1 MRFCI
6 VGHPVSHSLSPRI
19 YTRFF
24 EMKGIDATYE
34 ALNIQTGEF
43 SSVIDVLLKEYDGL
57 NVTIPFKEAVVA
69 HVDCMVERSLRA
81 VNCIFKGVGY
91 NTDWI
96 GFSNSLRDIKI
107 EEPITILGAG
117 GASRAVIYA
126 LKEFGVNRINVINRS
141 TVRAERVAEDFNN
154 RNFEVKIFSFD
165 SLPSIV
171 KKSKSIINA
180 TSIGM
185 KGEYLS
191 LGREEFQGI
200 SLVYDLIY
208 SETPL
213 QKVARE
219 CGVENVIDGKAML
232 FFQACENLKIWGLF
246 DKKTFERA
254 FEEVVR

>member
-91 NTDWI
+91 N
-96 GFSNSLRDIKI
+96 
-107 EEPITILGAG
+107 
-117 GASRAVIYA
+117 
-126 LKEFGVNRINVINRS
+126 
-141 TVRAERVAEDFNN
+141 
-154 RNFEVKIFSFD
+154 
-165 SLPSIV
+165 
-171 KKSKSIINA
+171 
-180 TSIGM
+180 
-185 KGEYLS
+185 
-191 LGREEFQGI
+191 
-200 SLVYDLIY
+200 
-208 SETPL
+208 
-213 QKVARE
+213 
-219 CGVENVIDGKAML
+219 
-232 FFQACENLKIWGLF
+232 
-246 DKKTFERA
+246 
-254 FEEVVR
+254 

>member
-69 HVDCMVERSLRA
+69 HVDSMIERSLRA
-81 VNCIFKGVGY
+81 VNCIFEGAGH

-96 GFSNSLRDIKI
+96 GFSHSLRNIEI
-107 EEPITILGAG
+107 EEPVTILGAG
-117 GASRAVIYA
+117 GASRAVVYA
-126 LKEFGVNRINVINRS
+126 LKRSGVHRVNILNRS
-141 TVRAERVAEDFNN
+141 PARAERVAEDFNDG
-154 RNFEVKIFSFD
+154 NFEVKTFSID
-165 SLPSIV
+165 SLRPIV
-171 KKSKSIINA
+171 RESKSIVNA

-185 KGEYLS
+185 KGERLD
-191 LGREEFQGI
+191 LRREDLQGI

-232 FFQACENLKIWGLF
+232 FFQACENLKIWRLF
-246 DKKTFERA
+246 DEKVFERA
-254 FEEVVR
+254 FEVVTG

>member
-6 VGHPVSHSLSPRI
+6 IGHPVSHSLSPRI

-24 EMKGIDATYE
+24 EMRRIDATYE
-34 ALNIQTGEF
+34 ALDIQIEEF
-43 SSVIDVLLKEYDGL
+43 PSVIDGLLQKYDGL
-57 NVTIPFKEAVVA
+57 NVTIPFKETIVA

-81 VNCIFKGVGY
+81 VNCIFKRAGY
-91 NTDWI
+91 NTDWL
-96 GFSNSLRDIKI
+96 GFSHSFRDIEI

-126 LKEFGVNRINVINRS
+126 LKRSGVRRINIINRS
-141 TVRAERVAEDFNN
+141 LARAEKTAEDFNDE
-154 RNFEVKIFSFD
+154 NFEVKIFSFD
-165 SLPSIV
+165 SLLPIV
-171 KKSKSIINA
+171 KESKSIINA

-185 KGEYLS
+185 KGECLG
-191 LGREEFQGI
+191 LGREEFQGV

-213 QKVARE
+213 QKIARE
-219 CGVENVIDGKAML
+219 CGVENVIGGKTML

-246 DKKTFERA
+246 DEKVFERA
-254 FEEVVR
+254 FEEVAG